1 MTDATGEALTTRL
14 TTAERERRWANVR
27 PKNAATLIIID
38 RSGTKPKVL
47 MGRRHTGHKFMPGK
61 FVFPGGRIELG
72 DRKMP
77 VMGALNPRAE
87 AALSA
92 RVTRPARHLGR
103 ALALAS
109 IRETF
114 EETGLMLGTKDYGVP
129 DDVPEG
135 PWEAFRE
142 HGVFPDL
149 EAVQFV
155 ARAITPPKRPKRFDT
170 RFFAV
175 DRRAIA
181 HEVGGVIGPDAELI
195 ELAWVN
201 LEEAKRLDL
210 PTITTVILDEL
221 EARLKAGFAPELPVP
236 FYYERN
242 RKFQREVL

>member
-1 MTDATGEALTTRL
+1 MNDATGEALTTRL
-14 TTAERERRWANVR
+14 TTAERERRWANQR
-27 PKNAATLIIID
+27 PRNAATLIIID
-38 RSGTKPKVL
+38 RAAAKPKVL

-61 FVFPGGRIELG
+61 FVFPGGRIETG
-72 DRKMP
+72 DRHMP
-77 VMGALNPRAE
+77 VVGALNARAE
-87 AALSA
+87 SALSA
-92 RVTRPARHLGR
+92 RVTRPPRHLGR

-114 EETGLMLGTKDYGVP
+114 EETGLMLGTKEHGAPDGVP
-129 DDVPEG
+129 DG
-135 PWEAFRE
+135 PWQAFRE

-221 EARLKAGFAPELPVP
+221 ETRLNGGFGAELPVP

>member
-14 TTAERERRWANVR
+14 TTAERERRWPNVR
-27 PKNAATLIIID
+27 PRDAATLIIID
-38 RSGTKPKVL
+38 RSGAKPKVL

-72 DRKMP
+72 DRKMA
-77 VMGALNPRAE
+77 VVGALHPRAE

-92 RVTRPARHLGR
+92 RVTRPPRHLGR

-114 EETGLMLGTKDYGVP
+114 EETGLMLGTKDYGAP
-129 DDVPEG
+129 DGVPEG
-135 PWEAFRE
+135 PWGA
-142 HGVFPDL
+142 
-149 EAVQFV
+149 
-155 ARAITPPKRPKRFDT
+155 
-170 RFFAV
+170 
-175 DRRAIA
+175 
-181 HEVGGVIGPDAELI
+181 IGPDAELI

-221 EARLKAGFAPELPVP
+221 ETRLKAGFGPELPVP
-236 FYYERN
+236 FYYERS